1 MVGSTIGVVLF
12 LLIYGN
18 FEWENV
24 VLMGYLTSE
33 LYINYLCAVIIFVSL
48 ISLMLNV
55 EMNKYK
61 EEKIKNEE
69 LTHALLN

>member
-1 MVGSTIGVVLF
+1 MVGSTIGAVLF
-12 LLIYGN
+12 LLIHGN
-18 FEWENV
+18 FDWENV

-61 EEKIKNEE
+61 EEKIKNEA